1 MGEAQSGAGVMVA
14 EPPLAGNVLGMT
26 RIRWAALTA
35 AILLVLVGGFNAYA
49 GGRSG
54 RVAAI
59 PVEAPSGSLS
69 AGADGAP
76 PALVA
81 VEGGR
86 VAAVARPDGPLG
98 ARWLATT
105 LLALLVVTAARRLGP
120 RRQRLLELA
129 IRCRTEWWRPT
140 PGGRAPP
147 RLLAA

>member
-1 MGEAQSGAGVMVA
+1 M
-14 EPPLAGNVLGMT
+14 
-26 RIRWAALTA
+26 
-35 AILLVLVGGFNAYA
+35 
-49 GGRSG
+49 
-54 RVAAI
+54 AAI

-81 VEGGR
+81 VEVGR
-86 VAAVARPDGPLG
+86 VPAVGGPEG
-98 ARWLATT
+98 PPGGRWLATT
-105 LLALLVVTAARRLGP
+105 LLALLVVSAAVRLGP